1 MACSGD
7 EADWLESAA
16 KGQPSEAAA
25 RIGEG
30 SSGHVS
36 QSSARAKE
44 MEGLTGESDVLL
56 VPKFVDAEGVVFLQ
70 IRKNA
75 PSICV
80 EWFAT
85 LTC

>member
-16 KGQPSEAAA
+16 KGQPIEAAA
-25 RIGEG
+25 RTGEG

-36 QSSARAKE
+36 HSSVRAKE

-56 VPKFVDAEGVVFLQ
+56 VPRFVDTDGVILPA
-70 IRKNA
+70 K
-75 PSICV
+75 
-80 EWFAT
+80 
-85 LTC
+85 